1 VQNVNDRSNQP
12 RHEAALAPVHPAA
25 GSHRGA
31 ERGFTLI
38 ELMIAVAVMAILA
51 GIAYPSYADYV
62 LRGRLVD
69 ATNLLGSTRARMEQ
83 YYQDNRTYANVSGTI
98 TSPCAATQTV
108 RSFSVVCEEAPTAA
122 GYTITARGSDSASGF
137 VFTVDQAGRQRT
149 LGLPSRWGT
158 VPSGG
163 LGCWITKKGGTC

>member
-1 VQNVNDRSNQP
+1 MQNVNDRSNQP
-12 RHEAALAPVHPAA
+12 RHAAAFAHMHRPAKWRRRAA
-25 GSHRGA
+25 G
-31 ERGFTLI
+31 GFTLI
-38 ELMIAVAVMAILA
+38 ELMIAVAVVAILA

-83 YYQDNRTYANVSGTI
+83 YYQDNRTYANVSGTM
-98 TSPCAATQTV
+98 TAPCTATQTV
-108 RSFSVVCEEAPTAA
+108 RSFSVVCEEAPTAT
-122 GYTITARGSDSASGF
+122 GYTITARGADSADGF

-158 VPSGG
+158 VPAGG